1 MALLEDVLG
10 LEVLG
15 LEGAAAPVA
24 IGVGALLLAPR
35 LLPAVGRV
43 LRPVAKEMLKVGIV
57 AYDGARDTFS
67 GAYEAAGDLVAEA
80 RHEREQESAARR
92 SAGPTAPIVER
103 PAHTASRK
111 KGEEGRHEPGGLA
124 GQPA

>member
-10 LEVLG
+10 LAVLG

-24 IGVGALLLAPR
+24 IGVGALLLVPG
-35 LLPAVGRV
+35 LLPAVGGV
-43 LRPVAKEMLKVGIV
+43 LRPVAKEVLKVGIA

-80 RHEREQESAARR
+80 RHEREEESRARR
-92 SAGPTAPIVER
+92 SSERTAPTVER
-103 PAHTASRK
+103 AAYTPSRK
-111 KGEEGRHEPGGLA
+111 KGEEGGLA